1 MIHPFLKKVAED
13 LYQRFGNQIGDTFVI
28 LPSRRACMYFRY
40 YLAEVASKNLLA
52 PEIMSMDDFIGKVC
66 DYQIVDRVSLLFELY
81 QTYKKFDKDEKHN
94 LEKFIPLGGAMLN
107 DFGMIDKNLNQKKA
121 EELFEYLEEVK
132 AMERWG
138 QELGAPPALKENSTL
153 KEYFAFWTYLRDTY
167 KQFRKDLLERKAC
180 YSGLAYRLVYAKLD
194 NLFEE
199 EQIHHIAFAG
209 FNQLTVI
216 EEDILKKLQNSGKAT
231 LYWDSD
237 EFYLKNKRHEGG
249 DYLRKFTKS
258 WLKDISKF
266 KHQSIETHPIEI
278 NIIHVNNNVTQAK
291 LVGDLLKQTLVEVKE
306 KNEQRTFLKSMN
318 HTAILLP
325 DETLLQPLLHSLPY
339 ENESGIDIGKCLN
352 ITMGMSMQQNP
363 IFDLIDA
370 VFRMQE
376 NIKFDSNEPDNFR
389 IYHKDLLKIIQH
401 PFVKFFGEFKEA
413 HQKVQNSIQSENMIY
428 ISLKWLLEHS
438 ESHPGYK
445 VIFQYWAKDSSIAIN
460 YFYQFIEYFSALFN
474 EDSEALESQFLFQ
487 FYTTLKRLDDILNK
501 NNEKISLRTF
511 RQFVF
516 ELVKNVKVP
525 FTGEPITPIQI
536 MGMLESR
543 TLDFEN
549 VIVLS
554 CNEGL
559 LPQGKTTDSIIPF
572 DLRIK
577 NNMPTHQENDA
588 SFAYTFY
595 RLFHQAKKVT
605 LIYTE
610 QSDST
615 GGGEKSRF
623 LNQIEEEF
631 GYSNLKPNEDKK
643 IKLQK
648 LSATDGP
655 KGIIFKQQI
664 TMKLP
669 EKGKQERLVNKDKKI
684 IELIRERLR
693 KGVSPS
699 AINMYIASPLNFFH
713 RSVLRLD
720 EITEIEEDLNYRTFG
735 TLMHETIDVL
745 LKGAIGKEVNA
756 ALLEEIA
763 NNDTKIRQVMEAVI
777 SKEIGKI
784 VTDQGKNFLLRKVA
798 ERLLQQFMKQQAE
811 KAAPF
816 LLVDQESFYKH
827 HIKIN
832 IPDAEPVT
840 LCISGKADR
849 IDIINKEIRI
859 VDYKTG
865 NFNPAKLKANNATE
879 LFYEPE
885 KEKIV
890 QLLLY
895 KYILIKNL
903 QKSKIKNLPND
914 FNLDNYKVTSGFYFF
929 RKMKSDFV
937 KYTLKEEPE
946 SLEAFCEMTEKF
958 LCDFVIDVMDSQN
971 PFTEKASTFKHL
983 KNVE

>member
-1 MIHPFLKKVAED
+1 MIQPFLKKVAED
-13 LYQRFGNQIGDTFVI
+13 LYNRFGNQIGDTFVI

-40 YLAEVASKNLLA
+40 YLAEIASKNLLA

-81 QTYKKFDKDEKHN
+81 QTYKKFDKDEQHN

-132 AMERWG
+132 AMERWA
-138 QELGAPPALKENSTL
+138 QELGAPPELKENSTL

-167 KQFRKDLLERKAC
+167 KQFRKDLLARNSC
-180 YSGLAYRLVYAKLD
+180 YSGLAYRLVYDKLD
-194 NLFEE
+194 NIFEE

-237 EFYLKNKRHEGG
+237 EFYLNNKRHEAG

-266 KHQSIETHPIEI
+266 QHQSIENNPIEI
-278 NIIHVNNNVTQAK
+278 DIIHVNNNVTQAK
-291 LVGDLLKQTLVEVKE
+291 LVGDLISQTLEEIKAQNTQ
-306 KNEQRTFLKSMN
+306 KTFLRSMN
-318 HTAILLP
+318 HTAVLLP
-325 DETLLQPLLHSLPY
+325 DESLLQPLLHSLPY
-339 ENESGIDIGKCLN
+339 QNDFGVDLGKCVN

-363 IFDLIDA
+363 IYDLIDA
-370 VFRMQE
+370 IFRMQE
-376 NIKFDSNEPDNFR
+376 NVKPDANDPDNFR

-428 ISLKWLLEHS
+428 ISRKWLMEHS
-438 ESHPGYK
+438 EIHPGYA
-445 VIFQYWAKDSSIAIN
+445 VIFQYWEKDTSVAIE
-460 YFYQFIEYFSALFN
+460 YFYQFIEYFSALFS
-474 EDSEALESQFLFQ
+474 EDTEALESQFLFQ
-487 FYTTLKRLDDILNK
+487 FYTTLKRLDDILQK

-511 RQFVF
+511 RQFVY

-549 VIVLS
+549 VIILS

-572 DLRIK
+572 DLRVK

-595 RLFHQAKKVT
+595 RLFHQAKKIT

-610 QSDST
+610 PSGST

-631 GYSNLKPNEDKK
+631 GYYN
-643 IKLQK
+643 LQK
-648 LSATDGP
+648 GENRQVIFNQLQATEGP
-655 KGIIFKQQI
+655 KGIICKQQL
-664 TMKLP
+664 TMQLP
-669 EKGKQERLVNKDKKI
+669 EKGKQDRLVKKDDKI
-684 IELIRERLR
+684 IELIRERLK

-720 EITEIEEDLNYRTFG
+720 EITEIEEDLNHRTFG
-735 TLMHETIDVL
+735 TLMHETIDEL
-745 LKGAIGKEVNA
+745 LKDSIGKQVDAQLLETIAKDEKLVNA
-756 ALLEEIA
+756 
-763 NNDTKIRQVMEAVI
+763 VMESVI
-777 SKEIGKI
+777 SKKIGKI
-784 VTDQGKNFLLRKVA
+784 VSEQGKNFLLRRVA
-798 ERLLQQFMKQQAE
+798 ERLLQQFMLQQAE
-811 KAAPF
+811 SAAPF

-827 HIKIN
+827 YIKVS
-832 IPDAEPVT
+832 IPFGEPVV

-849 IDIINKEIRI
+849 IDILNKEIRI

-865 NFNPAKLKANNATE
+865 NFNPAKLKVGNVTE

-903 QKSKIKNLPND
+903 KAGKIRNLPSD
-914 FNLDNYKVTSGFYFF
+914 FNLNTYKVTSGFYFF

-937 KYTLKEEPE
+937 KYALQDEPDDLNE
-946 SLEAFCEMTEKF
+946 FCEMTEGF
-958 LCDFVIDVMDSQN
+958 LKDFVIDVMDPEN
-971 PFTEKASTFKHL
+971 PFTEKPSVFKHI
-983 KNVE
+983 KQE